1 MRTAKTLLAAV
12 ILSVLPALPS
22 AAQEPEFTAFFN
34 FRDCGGFATTG
45 RNPYWVLEPGYRLVL
60 AGEDDGEAVEVVIT
74 VLDETERVAGF
85 DTRIV
90 EERESADG
98 EIIEISRNYMAI
110 CRRNNSVVYFG
121 EDVDNYE
128 DGVVVN
134 HNGSFRAGSNGVRAG
149 VLMPGLPLLGARHYQ
164 EQAPGEAL
172 DRAEILSLSEVV
184 DTPAGRFE
192 RCLRVR
198 ETTPLEPGAEDFKL
212 YAPGIGLIQDAT
224 LQLVDYGFD
233 ASGDDDDDDDDQ

>member
-1 MRTAKTLLAAV
+1 MRHAKTLLVAV
-12 ILSVLPALPS
+12 TLSVLPALPS
-22 AAQEPEFTAFFN
+22 AAHEPEYTTFFN

-60 AGEDDGEAVEVVIT
+60 EGDDDGETKNVVIT
-74 VLDETERVAGF
+74 VLDETERVGGVL
-85 DTRIV
+85 TRVV
-90 EERESADG
+90 EERERADG
-98 EIIEISRNYMAI
+98 EIVEISRNYMAI
-110 CRRNNSVVYFG
+110 CQRNNSIVYFG

-128 DGVVVN
+128 DGVVIN
-134 HNGSFRAGSNGVRAG
+134 HNGSFRAGSNGARAG
-149 VLMPGLPLLGARHYQ
+149 VLMPGLPLHGARHYQ
-164 EQAPGEAL
+164 ELAPGEAL

-198 ETTPLEPGAEDFKL
+198 ETTPLEPDAVDFKL

-224 LQLVDYGFD
+224 LQLVEYGFD
-233 ASGDDDDDDDDQ
+233 VSGDDDDDDDDQ